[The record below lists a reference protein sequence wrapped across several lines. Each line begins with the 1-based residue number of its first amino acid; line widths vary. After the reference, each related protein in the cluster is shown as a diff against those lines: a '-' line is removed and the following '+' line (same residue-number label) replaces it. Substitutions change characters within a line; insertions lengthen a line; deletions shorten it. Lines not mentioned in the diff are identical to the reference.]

1 MRRPLGYVEIA
12 AGYWKEIGVEVEI
25 NLHDTSS
32 WVPRRVD
39 GLYDMTTGDQA
50 WDQDISVIFGW
61 YRYVVEG
68 EKNHLAEYFSGV
80 PDATL
85 TRLYHA
91 FNAASEESEQIRIA
105 KEFDQY
111 FLAQH
116 FQVFG
121 FKSAQNQVAQ
131 PWIKG
136 WNGESFLQNADW
148 VQVFA
153 RLWLD
158 RDLKAEMGF

>member
-1 MRRPLGYVEIA
+1 MF
-12 AGYWKEIGVEVEI
+12 
-25 NLHDTSS
+25 S
-32 WVPRRVD
+32 
-39 GLYDMTTGDQA
+39 
-50 WDQDISVIFGW
+50 W
-61 YRYVVEG
+61 YRYAVEG
-68 EKNHLAEYFSGV
+68 EKNHLAEFMGGV

-91 FNAASEESEQIRIA
+91 FNATTEESEQIRIA

-111 FLAQH
+111 LLSQH

-121 FKSAQNQVAQ
+121 FKSPQYQVAQ
-131 PWIKG
+131 PWVKG
-136 WNGESFLQNADW
+136 WNGESFLQDQGD